1 MMTFLLP
8 HAPPPLGNL
17 WEQLKDDSLTLDP
30 LALATSS
37 PTSSSSMLPPP
48 PAAHCFPP
56 GPCLSEAG
64 NGAGELAP
72 PGSGGPG
79 ALGDLHLGTL
89 YSAFVEL
96 EPTPSSA
103 AAGPAVYLSPGS
115 KPMALA

>member
-1 MMTFLLP
+1 M
-8 HAPPPLGNL
+8 
-17 WEQLKDDSLTLDP
+17 TLDP